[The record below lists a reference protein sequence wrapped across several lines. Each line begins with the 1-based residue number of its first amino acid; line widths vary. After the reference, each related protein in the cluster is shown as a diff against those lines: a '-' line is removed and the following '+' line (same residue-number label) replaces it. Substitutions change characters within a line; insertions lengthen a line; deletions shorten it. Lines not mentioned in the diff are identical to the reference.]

1 MLSLVANYKLLTKD
15 TDVSIGRIAD
25 RPDIKRE
32 VAYYLENIP
41 KVKSME
47 DFLGDQRLFN
57 FAMTAFGMKDMTY
70 AKGMMRKALS
80 DGLDSSSAFSLRLA
94 DTRFRE
100 FVGTF
105 NFKAHGSA
113 TTAFDKTQQGT
124 VDRYLRLAFEAQA
137 GETSEGLRLA
147 LYYAR
152 KAPDVGSEYRILA
165 DKAMLEVVRTAL
177 NLPAAIS
184 SSDIDKQAQLLK
196 EKVNIEDFKDSKKLS
211 KFITRFLTL
220 HEVNNSTAA
229 QSSPALALMSAGS
242 GIQMNTLL
250 SLQTLKRFGS

>member
-1 MLSLVANYKLLTKD
+1 
-15 TDVSIGRIAD
+15 
-25 RPDIKRE
+25 
-32 VAYYLENIP
+32 
-41 KVKSME
+41 
-47 DFLGDQRLFN
+47 
-57 FAMTAFGMKDMTY
+57 
-70 AKGMMRKALS
+70 
-80 DGLDSSSAFSLRLA
+80 
-94 DTRFRE
+94 
-100 FVGTF
+100 
-105 NFKAHGSA
+105 
-113 TTAFDKTQQGT
+113 
-124 VDRYLRLAFEAQA
+124 
-137 GETSEGLRLA
+137 
-147 LYYAR
+147 
-152 KAPDVGSEYRILA
+152 
-165 DKAMLEVVRTAL
+165 MLEVVRTAL